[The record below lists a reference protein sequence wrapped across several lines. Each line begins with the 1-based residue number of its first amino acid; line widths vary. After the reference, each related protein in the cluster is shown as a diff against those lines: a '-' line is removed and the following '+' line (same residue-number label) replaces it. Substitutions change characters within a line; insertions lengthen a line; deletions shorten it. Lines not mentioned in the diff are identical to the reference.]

1 MGNAYSNCSYKD
13 VKFID
18 EYSSSIPSTKRFT
31 SNIYYTIIYNIIFV
45 CVNCA
50 MQAKKETKEIRHL
63 FTIYTHRT
71 SIYYIYTYTSASI
84 YTSSES

>member
-1 MGNAYSNCSYKD
+1 M
-13 VKFID
+13 KFID
-18 EYSSSIPSTKRFT
+18 KISSSIPSTKRFT

-63 FTIYTHRT
+63 FTIYTHRQA
-71 SIYYIYTYTSASI
+71 YIIFIHIQVHLYI
-84 YTSSES
+84 HLVNLK